1 MKCLQEGD
9 CNTICSFIYCSYAIQ
24 ICAHHFLSLRI
35 PSIKGMY
42 KSTVIII
49 TLLDE
54 FFPIFFP
61 HLRLPFV
68 INSSF
73 GCSCRFIIFPS
84 HISLLSSSPQC
95 GRDAENFD
103 RFFTRHPPVLTP
115 PDQEVIQ
122 NLDQEEFQGFS
133 FINPHFA
140 SVKSK

>member
-1 MKCLQEGD
+1 MIVIQ
-9 CNTICSFIYCSYAIQ
+9 YVHSYIVVMQYRYVLIIFYHYAFPQ
-24 ICAHHFLSLRI
+24 LRECTKVLLLLSHFWMNFSH
-35 PSIKGMY
+35 
-42 KSTVIII
+42 
-49 TLLDE
+49 
-54 FFPIFFP
+54 FFPR
-61 HLRLPFV
+61 LRLPFV

-133 FINPHFA
+133 YINPNFA